1 MAKRGRKPKEL
12 RKGYFYET
20 EEEAFVSY
28 LMADN
33 KVEKDKIFNTILL
46 PALTKMIESIIRR
59 YNLYSPEESF
69 QETFDDT
76 ISFLLSKIEHF
87 DPNSGY
93 KAYSYCGTICKN
105 YLICK
110 INQYNKNLKRKERYD
125 LIKNDINDN
134 IKFSYD
140 QYSNKIQMLGELIS
154 STVTRI
160 QSMLDECDKFK
171 LNENEL
177 KVGNALV
184 NLLGNWEDL
193 FARMGSN
200 KFNKSSILLFL
211 KETTF
216 LSTKEIRDGMKKYK
230 LIYKDLRKKMIDDIY
245 S

>member
-1 MAKRGRKPKEL
+1 MVKNKIRKTSSS
-12 RKGYFYET
+12 RQGYFYEQ
-20 EEEAFVSY
+20 EEDAFVEY
-28 LMADN
+28 LTTTDVARKN
-33 KVEKDKIFNTILL
+33 EIFNTILL

-69 QETFDDT
+69 KETFDDT

-87 DPNSGY
+87 DPTSGY

-110 INQYNKNLKRKERYD
+110 INQYNKNLKRKERYE
-125 LIKNDINDN
+125 LLKNDINDN
-134 IKFSYD
+134 IRYSYGTSSKLQVIEELIKD
-140 QYSNKIQMLGELIS
+140 TADSIRQML
-154 STVTRI
+154 
-160 QSMLDECDKFK
+160 LDSHKYK
-171 LNENEL
+171 LNENEI

-184 NLLGNWEDL
+184 GLLNNWEDL

-211 KETTF
+211 KETTY
-216 LSTKEIRDGMKKYK
+216 LNTKEIRDGMKKYK
-230 LIYKDLRKKMIDDIY
+230 MIYKNLKKKITNDIY